1 VAEDYCELCD
11 LPLSTCVHGLPP
23 EPPKPAP
30 APRAPRA
37 PRTTTTGTT
46 TRATTARTRAEPAR
60 PPRRRTAPE
69 ALAPV
74 ILDVLRDLGGEAE
87 ADDVLTEVE
96 ERYADR
102 FLAQDH
108 ETGPQG
114 ELRWRTA
121 ARTARKALA
130 DEGLLVAPR
139 PGLWSLTERGRRA

>member
-1 VAEDYCELCD
+1 MAEDYCELCD

-23 EPPKPAP
+23 EPPKPARPAP

-37 PRTTTTGTT
+37 TRTTTT
-46 TRATTARTRAEPAR
+46 RTRVEPAR

-87 ADDVLTEVE
+87 ADDVLVEVE